1 MRALYR
7 RKPEQDMTLADSV
20 LVGGIVIIGLT
31 EAVHLWAVVLGQPF
45 SACVRVFLCGLA
57 VLLLAAILLI
67 ATEKLRQ
74 RRNPAYAR
82 EVEKMRVRKAMT
94 KSRPES
100 TGRILYT
107 IFGVMVLLQ
116 LIGLPGRQ
124 ESYLI
129 GDMTVETVNTM
140 LATDTIYR
148 FNPMTGQPYVLGMP
162 TRLKLLCLPTLYA
175 ILCELFGM
183 NASYL
188 VWRVVPVLVL
198 LGSYLAFAT
207 VAKALFPAGHKQRAL
222 FLVLVALLM
231 WVGTNAYGM
240 DGFGLQYTAWRGV
253 SLRAGILLPYTF
265 GLLLRKR
272 WRPVPLCVLAEA
284 CIVWTLYGMGACLV
298 VTSGMLGIG
307 FLLKKSQR
315 AGRLTDDGTD
325 K

>member
-20 LVGGIVIIGLT
+20 LVGGMVIIGLT
-31 EAVHLWAVVLGQPF
+31 EAVHLWAVVSGQPF

-67 ATEKLRQ
+67 ATEKLR
-74 RRNPAYAR
+74 RRRDPAYAR

-100 TGRILYT
+100 TGRIMYT

-116 LIGLPGRQ
+116 LIGLAGRQ
-124 ESYLI
+124 ESYLT

-140 LATDTIYR
+140 LITDTIYR

-162 TRLKLLCLPTLYA
+162 LRLKLLCLPTLYA

-183 NASYL
+183 NAAYL

-198 LGSYLAFAT
+198 LCSYLAFAA

-240 DGFGLQYTAWRGV
+240 DGFGLQYSAWRGV

-265 GLLLRKR
+265 SLLLRKS

-284 CIVWTLYGMGACLV
+284 CIVWTLYGMGACLA
-298 VTSGMLGIG
+298 VTLVMLGIG
-307 FLLKKSQR
+307 LLLKKSQR

-325 K
+325 E